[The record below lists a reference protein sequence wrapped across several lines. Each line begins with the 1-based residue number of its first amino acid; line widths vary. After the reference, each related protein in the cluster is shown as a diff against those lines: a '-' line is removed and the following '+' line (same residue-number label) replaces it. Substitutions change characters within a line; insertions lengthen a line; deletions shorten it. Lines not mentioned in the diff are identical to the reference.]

1 MESPHH
7 SPLAEDSQPVT
18 LRGKDRQL
26 AEARQLA
33 SAAERAK
40 DLAQQ
45 EAAVMFRASQ
55 SLLLSADPE
64 DTCRRLIF
72 HLSELM
78 PVERSLIYVVDHD
91 LRRIILAAENGA
103 PIDFLYATYADL
115 EDSLL
120 GQVHRSGNSLRA
132 SQAGVVVEPLGA
144 LRIESADENKPA
156 AVLIVPL
163 AVHERVIGTLT
174 LVNPLEHPFDDH
186 ATELILAL
194 ATQAAASIENA
205 RLLNAESER
214 RRIAR
219 VLVQAGRR
227 VSSSLRLDEVP
238 GQVLE
243 QLGMVVPYERAS
255 LILRDGTALRIVA
268 QRGFP
273 DDERMKDLRITL
285 REGDVFDQVAKS
297 SYPIIVDDVNQ
308 TPGWKQVEW
317 LPLNL
322 SWMGAPLYSV
332 NRVIGMLSLTRREAS
347 AFSQDDALLV
357 STFALQAAVAL
368 ENAALYDE
376 ITRFNEHLEET
387 VRRRTEE
394 VQRAYQLLEKL
405 DRHKSDF
412 INVVAHELRTPLTV
426 MLGYLGMMR
435 ANNLVAQDAYLSKL
449 LEGVLNG
456 SNRMHDVVN
465 TMLDVARID
474 SQTLKL
480 QVGVLAIAPI
490 FKRIQS
496 ELEMDL
502 RQRKM
507 DFVVQDLDEMPLIQ
521 GDVDLLLK
529 VFYHLTINAV
539 KYTPD
544 GGRII
549 ISGERVNDPQAGDS
563 VEIQIQDSGI
573 GIDAEFQEVIF
584 QKFYQTGTVALHS
597 SGRTKF
603 KGGGPGLGLAIARG
617 IVQAHH
623 GRIWVESPGHD
634 EENFPG
640 STFHVLLPISPK
652 K

>member
-1 MESPHH
+1 MDLPQDQSSVE
-7 SPLAEDSQPVT
+7 ETQPSA
-18 LRGKDRQL
+18 LRGRAREL
-26 AEARQLA
+26 AEARQIA
-33 SAAERAK
+33 SDATRAK
-40 DLAQQ
+40 DLALQ
-45 EAAVMFRASQ
+45 EAAVMYRASQ
-55 SLLLSADPE
+55 SLLHATEPE
-64 DTCRRLIF
+64 DTCRRLIQ
-72 HLSELM
+72 HLNELIPM
-78 PVERSLIYVVDHD
+78 ERSLIYVVDHL
-91 LRRIILAAENGA
+91 LRRITLAVENGE
-103 PIDFLYATYADL
+103 PIDFLDATYADL

-120 GQVHRSGNSLRA
+120 GQVHRTGQPIT
-132 SQAGVVVEPLGA
+132 SQRRSDVIEPLGA
-144 LRIESADENKPA
+144 FRLPSPDDETPA
-156 AVLIVPL
+156 EVLIMPL
-163 AVHERVIGTLT
+163 AMRERVIGTLT
-174 LVNPLEHPFDDH
+174 LINPAGNIFDEHMI
-186 ATELILAL
+186 ELIQAL
-194 ATQAAASIENA
+194 ATQAAASLENA
-205 RLLNAESER
+205 RLLNAENER
-214 RRIAR
+214 RLIAQ
-219 VLVQAGRR
+219 LLIQAGRR

-243 QLGMVVPYERAS
+243 QLGMVVPYERGS

-273 DDERMKDLRITL
+273 TDDRMKDLRISL

-297 SYPIIVDDVNQ
+297 DYPIIVDDVTK

-332 NRVIGMLSLTRREAS
+332 NRVIGMLSLTRSGAG
-347 AFSQDDALLV
+347 AFTQDDALLV

-394 VQRAYQLLEKL
+394 LQRAYQLLEKL

-426 MLGYLGMMR
+426 MLGYLGMIR
-435 ANNLVAQDAYLSKL
+435 TNQLVKGDDYLSKL
-449 LEGVLNG
+449 IDGVSNG

-490 FKRIQS
+490 FKRIEA
-496 ELEMDL
+496 ELGMDL

-507 DFVVQDLDEMPLIQ
+507 NVHAQGLEELPFIQ
-521 GDVDLLLK
+521 GDIDLLLK
-529 VFYHLTINAV
+529 VFFQLIINAI

-544 GGRII
+544 GGDITVTGRQIEDPELG
-549 ISGERVNDPQAGDS
+549 SG
-563 VEIQIQDSGI
+563 VEIMIADSGI
-573 GIDAEFQEVIF
+573 GIDPEFHEVIF
-584 QKFYQTGTVALHS
+584 EKFYQTGTVALHS

-623 GRIWVESPGHD
+623 GRIWVESPGHN
-634 EENFPG
+634 EETFPG
-640 STFHVLLPISPK
+640 STFHVMLPIGSRK
-652 K
+652 